1 MIQNNAHSF
10 LADKTSVTLHKNSVI
25 HSQLKTQ
32 RWVLFLSFA
41 QTKTIVLKY
50 LNQTPELVK
59 AGIYVFILM
68 GMGTAGYMLI
78 ESYHFIDALYMT
90 VITVSTVGFREV
102 FPLSDAGK
110 LFTIFIILSSL
121 GVVAYFL
128 SNLTQSLFKTQ
139 LSFFFGG
146 NLKNFKLKKMENHI
160 IVCGYGRNGKQVVE
174 ELTAFGEKVIVVDK
188 DHDLVVSN
196 VTQPFQLIEGDATED
211 EVLLK
216 AGIAKARAL
225 IATLPLDSDNLFV
238 VLTARALNPDLNI
251 ISRASSES
259 AEKKLRMA
267 GVNSVVMPE
276 RVGGAHMAT
285 LVAQPDVMEFM
296 EHLNIHGDSP
306 VQLMEIMCNN
316 LPEDLMHKPIKELE
330 LRKKT
335 GANII
340 GYKTASGEYILNPTP
355 ETKLYPKSKIFVL
368 GTGEQVEEMR
378 KVLRGSIVQNNPI

>member
-1 MIQNNAHSF
+1 M
-10 LADKTSVTLHKNSVI
+10 
-25 HSQLKTQ
+25 
-32 RWVLFLSFA
+32 
-41 QTKTIVLKY
+41 KY
-50 LNQTPELVK
+50 LNQTPEWIK

-68 GMGTAGYMLI
+68 IIGTAGYMLI
-78 ESYHFIDALYMT
+78 ESYSFVDALYMT

-102 FPLSDAGK
+102 YPLSDPGK
-110 LFTIFIILSSL
+110 IFTIFIILSSL

-128 SNLTQSLFKTQ
+128 SNFTQSLFKTQ

-146 NLKNFKLKKMENHI
+146 NLRNLKSKKMENHI
-160 IVCGYGRNGKQVVE
+160 IVCGYGRNGKQVIE
-174 ELTAFGEKVIVVDK
+174 ELTAFNEKVIVVDK
-188 DHDLVVSN
+188 DHELVVGN
-196 VTQPFQLIEGDATED
+196 VTQPFQMIEGDATED

-216 AGIAKARAL
+216 AGIGKAKAL
-225 IATLPLDSDNLFV
+225 IATLPLDADNLFV

-285 LVAQPDVMEFM
+285 LVAQPDMMEFL

-306 VQLMEIMCNN
+306 VQLMEITCTH
-316 LPEDLMHKPIKELE
+316 LPEDLMQRPLKELE
-330 LRKKT
+330 LRRKT

-340 GYKTASGEYILNPTP
+340 GYKTASGEYILNPSP
-355 ETKLYPKSKIFVL
+355 ETKLYSHSKIFVL
-368 GTGEQVEEMR
+368 GTREQVEEMR
-378 KVLRGSIVQNNPI
+378 KILKGTTTPTDLI

>member
-1 MIQNNAHSF
+1 M
-10 LADKTSVTLHKNSVI
+10 
-25 HSQLKTQ
+25 
-32 RWVLFLSFA
+32 
-41 QTKTIVLKY
+41 KY

-59 AGIYVFILM
+59 AGIYVLILM
-68 GMGTAGYMLI
+68 ITGTIGYIVI
-78 ESYHFIDALYMT
+78 ESYSFIDALYMT
-90 VITVSTVGFREV
+90 VITISTVGFREV
-102 FPLSDAGK
+102 YPLSDAGK
-110 LFTIFIILSSL
+110 IFTIILIISSL
-121 GVVAYFL
+121 GVLAYFL

-139 LSFFFGG
+139 LNFFFGG
-146 NLKNFKLKKMENHI
+146 NLRNLKLKKMKNHI
-160 IVCGYGRNGKQVVE
+160 IVCGYGRNGIQVVQ

-188 DHDLVVSN
+188 DHELVVSN
-196 VTQPFQLIEGDATED
+196 VTQPIQFIEGDATED
-211 EVLLK
+211 EVLLR

-225 IATLPLDSDNLFV
+225 IATLPLDADNLFV
-238 VLTARALNPDLNI
+238 VLTARSLNPELNI

-285 LVAQPDVMEFM
+285 LVAQPDVMEFL

-306 VQLMEIMCNN
+306 VQLMEIICNN
-316 LPEDLMHKPIKELE
+316 LPNNLLHKPIRELE

-340 GYKTASGEYILNPTP
+340 GYKTISGEYILNPTP
-355 ETKLYPKSKIFVL
+355 DTKLYPDSKIFVL

-378 KVLRGSIVQNNPI
+378 KLLRGTLLQNNQS

>member
-1 MIQNNAHSF
+1 
-10 LADKTSVTLHKNSVI
+10 
-25 HSQLKTQ
+25 
-32 RWVLFLSFA
+32 
-41 QTKTIVLKY
+41 LKY
-50 LNQTPELVK
+50 LNQNSELVK
-59 AGIYVFILM
+59 AGIYVFFLLII
-68 GMGTAGYMLI
+68 GTAGYMLI
-78 ESYHFIDALYMT
+78 ESYPFVDALYMT

-102 FPLSDAGK
+102 FPLSDPGK
-110 LFTIFIILSSL
+110 LFTIFIIVASL

-128 SNLTQSLFKTQ
+128 SNLTDSLFKSQ

-146 NLKNFKLKKMENHI
+146 NLRNFKLKKMENHI

-174 ELTAFGEKVIVVDK
+174 ELTAFNETVVVVDK
-188 DHDLVVSN
+188 DHELVLSN
-196 VTQPFQLIEGDATED
+196 VTQPIQFIEGDATED
-211 EVLLK
+211 DVLQK

-225 IATLPLDSDNLFV
+225 IATLPLDADNLFL

-285 LVAQPDVMEFM
+285 LVAQPDVVEFM

-306 VQLMEIMCNN
+306 VQLMEITCND
-316 LPEDLMHKPIKELE
+316 LPKDLMHKPIKELE
-330 LRKKT
+330 FRRKT

-340 GYKTASGEYILNPTP
+340 GYKTASGEYILNPSPDTR
-355 ETKLYPKSKIFVL
+355 LYPNSKLFVL
-368 GTGEQVEEMR
+368 GTSEQVEEMR
-378 KVLRGSIVQNNPI
+378 KILKGSVTKPE

>member
-1 MIQNNAHSF
+1 M
-10 LADKTSVTLHKNSVI
+10 
-25 HSQLKTQ
+25 
-32 RWVLFLSFA
+32 
-41 QTKTIVLKY
+41 KY

-59 AGIYVFILM
+59 AGIYVFILLIV
-68 GMGTAGYMLI
+68 GTAGYMLL
-78 ESYHFIDALYMT
+78 ESYSFVDALYMT

-102 FPLSDAGK
+102 FPLSDPGK

-139 LSFFFGG
+139 LSFFLGG

-174 ELTAFGEKVIVVDK
+174 ELTAFNEKVVVVDK
-188 DHDLVVSN
+188 DHELVVSN
-196 VTQPFQLIEGDATED
+196 VTQPIQFIEGDATED

-216 AGIAKARAL
+216 AGIGKARAL
-225 IATLPLDSDNLFV
+225 IASLPLDADNLFV

-285 LVAQPDVMEFM
+285 LVAHPDVMEFM

-306 VQLMEIMCNN
+306 VQLMEIICTN
-316 LPEDLMHKPIKELE
+316 LPKDLMHKPIKELE

-340 GYKTASGEYILNPTP
+340 GYKTSSGEYILNPSPDTR
-355 ETKLYPKSKIFVL
+355 LYPHSKIFVL
-368 GTGEQVEEMR
+368 GTRQQVEEMR
-378 KVLRGSIVQNNPI
+378 KVLKGTVSGIDPR